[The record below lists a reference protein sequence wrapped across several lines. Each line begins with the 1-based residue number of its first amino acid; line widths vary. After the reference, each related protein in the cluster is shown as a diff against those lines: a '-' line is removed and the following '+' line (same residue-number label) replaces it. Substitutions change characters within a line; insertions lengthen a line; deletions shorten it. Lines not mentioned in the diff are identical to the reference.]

1 MVGRGTDLKA
11 SRTRNAP
18 KDSVD
23 RRSSVIGS
31 RNLLREEIEQ
41 VWNIDRSE
49 MIENIYRLENGT
61 LVLRPHHF
69 DVPGWPPGEQE
80 KYMPIL
86 LDCFDRGGWFH
97 GAFEDAELV
106 GVVVLENKPIG
117 KQKDQLQLKFLHVSR
132 SYRNSGLGTQ
142 LFERAKAAARERG
155 ARQLYISATPSENTV
170 NFYLRLGCA
179 IAAEPD
185 PELFELEPEDIHLEC
200 DA

>member
-1 MVGRGTDLKA
+1 VIS
-11 SRTRNAP
+11 SR
-18 KDSVD
+18 K
-23 RRSSVIGS
+23 
-31 RNLLREEIEQ
+31 LLREEIAQ

-49 MIENIYRLENGT
+49 IIENVYRVENGT
-61 LVLRPHHF
+61 LVLRPHHV
-69 DVPGWPPGEQE
+69 DVPGWAPGKAEE
-80 KYMPIL
+80 WTPIL
-86 LDCFDRGGWFH
+86 LNCFDRGGWFH
-97 GAFEDAELV
+97 GAFEGTEMV

-132 SYRNSGLGTQ
+132 SYRNTGLGTQ

-155 ARQLYISATPSENTV
+155 ARRLYISASASENTV

-179 IAAEPD
+179 VAAEPD